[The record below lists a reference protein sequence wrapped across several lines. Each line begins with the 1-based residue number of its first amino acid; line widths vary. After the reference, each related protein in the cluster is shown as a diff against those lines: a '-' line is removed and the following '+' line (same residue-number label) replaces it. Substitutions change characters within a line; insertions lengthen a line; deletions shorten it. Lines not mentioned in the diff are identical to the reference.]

1 MNKIQQR
8 VLVGTACAAAALF
21 AGSAS
26 ASNFFFNYGHTFLYT
41 AFDSDVEDGDISA
54 NTFDF
59 GLNMNEQFRL
69 GVYYEHFTGD
79 QDSAQIQGF
88 LAEYDLAGGGDFVTS
103 MGLMLGKIDGVGQ
116 DSVADIYGK
125 FSLRAS
131 ENSHTF
137 AKIAYRGSPNANE
150 GWGDGNP
157 GGVFE
162 GGDEIDDLNGMYVNL
177 GFGFS
182 F

>member
-26 ASNFFFNYGHTFLYT
+26 ADHDTFFFNYGHTFVYS
-41 AFDSDVEDGDISA
+41 AFDGDAEDGDISA

-59 GLNMNEQFRL
+59 GIQMNETTRL
-69 GVYYEHFTGD
+69 GLYAESITGD
-79 QDSAQIQGF
+79 AGSDNIRGF
-88 LAEYDLAGGGDFVTS
+88 MTEYKLMDGDFAS
-103 MGLMLGKIDGVGQ
+103 SLGLMLGKDGNAA
-116 DSVADIYGK
+116 SIADIYGK
-125 FSLRAS
+125 FSLQTADHS
-131 ENSHTF
+131 EIF
-137 AKIAYRGSPNANE
+137 AKIAYRGAPEEIGNIDSGDPDDHNA
-150 GWGDGNP
+150 
-157 GGVFE
+157 
-162 GGDEIDDLNGMYVNL
+162 IYLNL